1 MKRMT
6 KMERLNEV
14 VALAVDEVLDAQ
26 DSILDASQ
34 RLRAAREAL
43 VRAFDTRRSYQRA
56 MKLPSKGGK

>member
-1 MKRMT
+1 MMKRMT
-6 KMERLNEV
+6 KMERLNEA

-43 VRAFDTRRSYQRA
+43 DRATTRRQE